1 MAPMRPLFYDKD
13 GKPVSLKQWAKL
25 IEDPT
30 YRRVAET
37 ILPDGT
43 WISTVLLGLDHRFT
57 MEGPPVIFETMVF
70 PDAENLRERDCER
83 YATQEEAIAG
93 HATMVQK
100 WSPGEKV
107 RGPMRITKIGA
118 QAYEVTGHN
127 PRNLTEKVV
136 VTVWGAP
143 TAKVPTVLLWTA
155 RDGSFCDKPV
165 KRMRLLK
172 RITKEAVKQG
182 VKIPWA
188 KL

>member
-1 MAPMRPLFYDKD
+1 MQSSRRWSKRCGRRYGPRCLRSYGTNGWRITLSNRMAPMRPLFYDKD

-25 IEDPT
+25 IEDRT

-136 VTVWGAP
+136 VTVWGEIGRASC
-143 TAKVPTVLLWTA
+143 
-155 RDGSFCDKPV
+155 RE
-165 KRMRLLK
+165 R
-172 RITKEAVKQG
+172 
-182 VKIPWA
+182 
-188 KL
+188 